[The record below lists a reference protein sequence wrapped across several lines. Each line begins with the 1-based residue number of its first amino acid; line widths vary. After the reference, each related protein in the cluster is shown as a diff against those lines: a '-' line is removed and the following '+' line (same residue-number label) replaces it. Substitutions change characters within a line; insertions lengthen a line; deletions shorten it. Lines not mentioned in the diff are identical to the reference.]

1 MKVIIYWIMLVFSI
15 LTIFG
20 GILTV
25 SKQGLTI
32 MDTVMFVIF
41 ISLILFSVIKLKKH
55 GKTTYRNYDTR
66 IKKNTED
73 NKNYYMVDS
82 KKDFSCK
89 NDINTSKVK
98 ENRFKSESIQT
109 QPSIEYPH
117 HLDKDFTYNKGG
129 NNYIP
134 QAMTEESN
142 HELNAYDILILH
154 MNNKREVGKEITNH
168 HFLIENQIN
177 VKRHL
182 DKLIEEDYLIIT
194 SKLEISLPYLKVP
207 ELKDILRKHKLKL
220 GGNKPELID
229 RIINNIDENSIE
241 VPKVYLSTS
250 KGDRLI
256 EESKYILHFYNK
268 HIISL
273 GSAHKI
279 AKNAINVNDKTEFIY
294 LKLLE
299 KHNNNNE
306 PSNVKIN
313 IINNLINYYK
323 NIEKDMNVIRK
334 YSNYSL
340 YLSVTEGINSLGFH
354 YNDSENILE
363 KLKTYYFIHLD
374 YYENLL
380 LISDINRSLF
390 KKIFY
395 EDIITFEETDKN
407 YCKDICE
414 VLFAYIYGNE
424 EIDINNFPIIK
435 YKLNEKANEWREIS
449 NKYKF

>member
-32 MDTVMFVIF
+32 TDTITFIIF
-41 ISLILFSVIKLKKH
+41 ISLIIFSMIKIKKH
-55 GKTTYRNYDTR
+55 SKTTYRNNDTS
-66 IKKNTED
+66 KMKNTED
-73 NKNYYMVDS
+73 NKNHYKLDD
-82 KKDFSCK
+82 KKDFSYT
-89 NDINTSKVK
+89 NEINTSKVK
-98 ENRFKSESIQT
+98 ENHNESEIIQT

-117 HLDKDFTYNKGG
+117 HIEKDYTYNKGD
-129 NNYIP
+129 NNHIP
-134 QAMTEESN
+134 LTMTEEIN

-177 VKRHL
+177 VKRHI
-182 DKLIEEDYLIIT
+182 DKLIEDDYLFIT
-194 SKLEISLPYLKVP
+194 SNLEITLHYLKVP
-207 ELKDILRKHKLKL
+207 ELKEILRKHKLKL
-220 GGNKPELID
+220 GGNKPELIE
-229 RIINNIDENSIE
+229 RIINNIGENSIE
-241 VPKVYLSTS
+241 APKVYLSTP

-256 EESKYILHFYNK
+256 AESKYILHFYNK
-268 HIISL
+268 HFISL
-273 GSAHKI
+273 GLAHKI

-299 KHNNNNE
+299 NDNTAHSYDKQH
-306 PSNVKIN
+306 
-313 IINNLINYYK
+313 IINNLISYYK

-340 YLSVTEGINSLGFH
+340 YLSVERGINSLGFH
-354 YNDSENILE
+354 NNDYENILAQ
-363 KLKTYYFIHLD
+363 LKSYYFIHRD
-374 YYENLL
+374 YYENLF
-380 LISDINRSLF
+380 LINDFNRSLF

-395 EDIITFEETDKN
+395 EDIVTFEEADKN
-407 YCKDICE
+407 YCNDICE

-424 EIDINNFPIIK
+424 NINIDNFPVIK
-435 YKLNEKANEWREIS
+435 YKLNEKANEWQEIS
-449 NKYKF
+449 NKYRF